1 MKPSHT
7 YKDIVDLLEKIGIR
21 IILDKGNFKSA
32 PCVIED
38 ENVVVI
44 NKNSPMENRIQVLS
58 EFLSKKNIKNI
69 FVKPYLREIIEQK
82 KKLNLFS

>member
-1 MKPSHT
+1 MKPSQT

>member
-1 MKPSHT
+1 MKPSQT

-44 NKNSPMENRIQVLS
+44 NKNSPMENRIQVSRYQVCLS
-58 EFLSKKNIKNI
+58 TPSDG
-69 FVKPYLREIIEQK
+69 
-82 KKLNLFS
+82 

>member
-1 MKPSHT
+1 MKPSQT

-32 PCVIED
+32 PCMIED

-44 NKNSPMENRIQVLS
+44 NKNSPIENRIQVLS

>member
-1 MKPSHT
+1 MKPSQT

-32 PCVIED
+32 PCMIED

-69 FVKPYLREIIEQK
+69 FIKPYLREIIEQK
-82 KKLNLFS
+82 KKLNLFL

>member
-1 MKPSHT
+1 MKPSQT

-69 FVKPYLREIIEQK
+69 FIKPYLREIIEQK
-82 KKLNLFS
+82 KKLNLFL

>member
-1 MKPSHT
+1 MKPSQT
-7 YKDIVDLLEKIGIR
+7 YKDIVDLLEKIGVR

-32 PCVIED
+32 SCVIED

-44 NKNSPMENRIQVLS
+44 NKNSPIENRIQVLS
-58 EFLSKKNIKNI
+58 EFLSKKNIKDI
-69 FVKPYLREIIEQK
+69 FIKPYLREIIEQK

>member
-1 MKPSHT
+1 MKPSQT

-69 FVKPYLREIIEQK
+69 FIKPYLREIIEQK

>member
-1 MKPSHT
+1 MKPSQT

-32 PCVIED
+32 PCMIED

>member
-1 MKPSHT
+1 MKPSQT

-32 PCVIED
+32 PCMIED

-44 NKNSPMENRIQVLS
+44 NKNSPMENRIQVLA
-58 EFLSKKNIKNI
+58 EFLSKTNIKNI